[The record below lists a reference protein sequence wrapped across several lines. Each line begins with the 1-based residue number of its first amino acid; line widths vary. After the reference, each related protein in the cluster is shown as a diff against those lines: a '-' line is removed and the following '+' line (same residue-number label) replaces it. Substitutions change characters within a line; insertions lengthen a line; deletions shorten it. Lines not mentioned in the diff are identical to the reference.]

1 MALTLSSIRQ
11 LPGIIEVTGDLA
23 SATVIVTYDSGQVTS
38 EQIVQTIENLGYT
51 VTGTFD
57 P

>member
-23 SATVIVTYDSGQVTS
+23 AETVIVTYDSAQVTS
-38 EQIVQTIENLGYT
+38 EQIIKTIEDLDYT
-51 VTGTFD
+51 VEGTFE